1 MSAGRGGMWLDDQN
15 TFDALIDD
23 WLAAREMLGLS
34 YDGDITKVLY
44 AYRASRTLTFRDEYT
59 KLIHLAMTQETE
71 LPRPPSKAVKKIV
84 NALQQAAER
93 GNWGDLPLH

>member
-44 AYRASRTLTFRDEYT
+44 AYRASRTL
-59 KLIHLAMTQETE
+59 A
-71 LPRPPSKAVKKIV
+71 S
-84 NALQQAAER
+84 
-93 GNWGDLPLH
+93 GDGRR